1 MEQEQGIHYRTGG
14 KLTHCGCEC
23 LPGGRDIQYIIIER
37 IEYKETEEIAG
48 RRESNIW
55 VAHFAPNPYTKLPM
69 VLNATNR
76 KRLAKLYPDCNGYIN
91 LLKNIPVRLTKE
103 KCRDAQDG
111 GDTWGLRISKM
122 RPTVPQQGATEIR
135 RQYQHGS
142 ASGPA
147 PVQQAQPQAAPTPAQ
162 EKQTLELTDEAM
174 VSQAITYL
182 KNGGNIESIK
192 NKYNLSAETEK
203 ELLKRAQEA

>member
-23 LPGGRDIQYIIIER
+23 LPGGRDIQYIVIER
-37 IEYKETEEIAG
+37 IEYKETEEIGG
-48 RRESNIW
+48 RRENNIW
-55 VAHFAPNPYTKLPM
+55 IAHFAPNPYTKLPM

-76 KRLAKLYPDCNGYIN
+76 KRIAKLYPDCNGYIN

-111 GDTWGLRISKM
+111 GETWGLRISKM
-122 RPTVPQQGATEIR
+122 RPTAPQQGAAEIR
-135 RQYQHGS
+135 QQYQQGS
-142 ASGPA
+142 TPASAPA
-147 PVQQAQPQAAPTPAQ
+147 PAQA
-162 EKQTLELTDEAM
+162 KQTLELTDDAM
-174 VSQAITYL
+174 VFQAITYL
-182 KNGGNIESIK
+182 KNGGDIETIK
-192 NKYNLSAETEK
+192 KKYNLSSETEK

>member
-23 LPGGRDIQYIIIER
+23 LPGGRDIQYIVIER

-48 RRESNIW
+48 RRENNIW

-122 RPTVPQQGATEIR
+122 RPTAPKQGAAEL
-135 RQYQHGS
+135 RQQYEQGI
-142 ASGPA
+142 APAPA
-147 PVQQAQPQAAPTPAQ
+147 PVPVQV
-162 EKQTLELTDEAM
+162 KQTLELSNDAM
-174 VSQAITYL
+174 ASQAITYL
-182 KNGGNIESIK
+182 KNGGDIENIK
-192 NKYNLSAETEK
+192 KKYNLSAETEK

>member
-23 LPGGRDIQYIIIER
+23 LPGGRDIQYIVIER
-37 IEYKETEEIAG
+37 IEYKETEEIGG
-48 RRESNIW
+48 RRENNIW
-55 VAHFAPNPYTKLPM
+55 IAHFAPNPYTRLPM

-76 KRLAKLYPDCNGYIN
+76 KRIAKLYPDCNGYIN

-111 GDTWGLRISKM
+111 GETWGLRISKI
-122 RPTVPQQGATEIR
+122 RPSAPQQGAAEIR
-135 RQYQHGS
+135 QQYQQ
-142 ASGPA
+142 GPA
-147 PVQQAQPQAAPTPAQ
+147 PASAPTPAQ
-162 EKQTLELTDEAM
+162 AKQTLELTDDAM

-182 KNGGNIESIK
+182 KNGGDIENIK
-192 NKYNLSAETEK
+192 KKYNLSAETEK

>member
-1 MEQEQGIHYRTGG
+1 MEQEQGIHYRTGS

-23 LPGGRDIQYIIIER
+23 LPGGRDIQYIVIER
-37 IEYKETEEIAG
+37 IEYKETEEIGG
-48 RRESNIW
+48 RRENNIW
-55 VAHFAPNPYTKLPM
+55 IAHFAPNPYTKLPM

-76 KRLAKLYPDCNGYIN
+76 KRIAKLYPDCNGYIN

-122 RPTVPQQGATEIR
+122 RPTAPRQGAAEIR
-135 RQYQHGS
+135 QQYEQGLVP
-142 ASGPA
+142 APTTA
-147 PVQQAQPQAAPTPAQ
+147 PVQA
-162 EKQTLELTDEAM
+162 KQTLELTDDAM

-182 KNGGNIESIK
+182 KNGGDIENIK
-192 NKYNLSAETEK
+192 KKYNLSAETEK
-203 ELLKRAQEA
+203 ELLKRAQET

>member
-23 LPGGRDIQYIIIER
+23 LPGGRDIQYIVIER
-37 IEYKETEEIAG
+37 IEYKETEEIGG

-55 VAHFAPNPYTKLPM
+55 IAHFAPNPYTKLPM
-69 VLNATNR
+69 VLNSTNR
-76 KRLAKLYPDCNGYIN
+76 KRIAKLYPDCNGYIN

-111 GDTWGLRISKM
+111 GDTWGLRISKI
-122 RPTVPQQGATEIR
+122 RPTAPQQGAAEIR
-135 RQYQHGS
+135 QQYQQGI
-142 ASGPA
+142 
-147 PVQQAQPQAAPTPAQ
+147 APTPASAPAQ
-162 EKQTLELTDEAM
+162 AKQTLELTDDAM

-182 KNGGNIESIK
+182 KNGGDIEIIK
-192 NKYNLSAETEK
+192 KKYNLSAETEK

>member
-23 LPGGRDIQYIIIER
+23 LPGGRDIQYIVIER
-37 IEYKETEEIAG
+37 IEYKETEEIGG
-48 RRESNIW
+48 RRENNIW
-55 VAHFAPNPYTKLPM
+55 IAHFAPNPYTKLPM

-76 KRLAKLYPDCNGYIN
+76 KRIAKLYPDCNGYIN

-122 RPTVPQQGATEIR
+122 RPTVPQQGAAEIR
-135 RQYQHGS
+135 QQYQQ
-142 ASGPA
+142 GPA
-147 PVQQAQPQAAPTPAQ
+147 SAPAPAPARA
-162 EKQTLELTDEAM
+162 KQTLELTDDAM

-182 KNGGNIESIK
+182 KNGGDIETIK
-192 NKYNLSAETEK
+192 KKYNLSAETEK

>member
-23 LPGGRDIQYIIIER
+23 LPGGRDIQYIVIER

-122 RPTVPQQGATEIR
+122 RPTVPQQGAAEVR
-135 RQYQHGS
+135 QQYQQGI
-142 ASGPA
+142 APA
-147 PVQQAQPQAAPTPAQ
+147 PAPAPAQ
-162 EKQTLELTDEAM
+162 AKQTLELTDDAM

-182 KNGGNIESIK
+182 KNGGNIEIIK
-192 NKYNLSAETEK
+192 KKYNLSAETEK

>member
-23 LPGGRDIQYIIIER
+23 LPGGRDIQYIVIER
-37 IEYKETEEIAG
+37 IEYKETEEIGG
-48 RRESNIW
+48 RREHNIW
-55 VAHFAPNPYTKLPM
+55 IAHLAPKPYTKLPM

-111 GDTWGLRISKM
+111 GETWGLRISKM
-122 RPTVPQQGATEIR
+122 RPTAPQQGAAEIR
-135 RQYQHGS
+135 QQYQQGI
-142 ASGPA
+142 
-147 PVQQAQPQAAPTPAQ
+147 APTPAPAPAQ
-162 EKQTLELTDEAM
+162 AKQTLELTDDAM

-182 KNGGNIESIK
+182 KNGGDIENIK
-192 NKYNLSAETEK
+192 KKYNLSAETEK

>member
-23 LPGGRDIQYIIIER
+23 LPGGRDIQYIVIER
-37 IEYKETEEIAG
+37 IEYKETEEIGG
-48 RRESNIW
+48 RREHNIW
-55 VAHFAPNPYTKLPM
+55 IAHFAPNPYTKLPM
-69 VLNATNR
+69 LLNATNR
-76 KRLAKLYPDCNGYIN
+76 KRIAKLYPDCNGYIN

-122 RPTVPQQGATEIR
+122 RPTAPQQGAAEIR
-135 RQYQHGS
+135 QQCQQ
-142 ASGPA
+142 GPA
-147 PVQQAQPQAAPTPAQ
+147 PAPAPAPAQ
-162 EKQTLELTDEAM
+162 AKQTLELTDDAM

-182 KNGGNIESIK
+182 KNGGDIENIK
-192 NKYNLSAETEK
+192 KKYNLSAETEK

>member
-23 LPGGRDIQYIIIER
+23 LPGGRDIQYIVIER
-37 IEYKETEEIAG
+37 IEYKETEEIGG
-48 RRESNIW
+48 RRENNIW
-55 VAHFAPNPYTKLPM
+55 IAHFAPNPYTRLPM

-76 KRLAKLYPDCNGYIN
+76 KRIAKLYPDCNGYIN

-111 GDTWGLRISKM
+111 GETWGLRISKM
-122 RPTVPQQGATEIR
+122 RPTAPQQGAAEIR
-135 RQYQHGS
+135 QQYQQGI
-142 ASGPA
+142 A
-147 PVQQAQPQAAPTPAQ
+147 PTPAPTPAQ
-162 EKQTLELTDEAM
+162 AKQTLELTDDAM

-182 KNGGNIESIK
+182 KNGGDIENIK
-192 NKYNLSAETEK
+192 KKYNLSAETEK

>member
-23 LPGGRDIQYIIIER
+23 LPGGRDIQYIVIER
-37 IEYKETEEIAG
+37 IEYKDSEEIGG

-122 RPTVPQQGATEIR
+122 RPTVPQQGAAMR
-135 RQYQHGS
+135 QQYQQ
-142 ASGPA
+142 GPA
-147 PVQQAQPQAAPTPAQ
+147 PEAAPAQQAQPQPAPAPAQ
-162 EKQTLELTDEAM
+162 AKQTLELTDDAM

-182 KNGGNIESIK
+182 KNGGDIELIK
-192 NKYNLSAETEK
+192 KKYNLSAETEK
-203 ELLKRAQEA
+203 ELLKRAKEA

>member
-23 LPGGRDIQYIIIER
+23 LPGGRDIQYIVIER
-37 IEYKETEEIAG
+37 IEYKETEEIGG
-48 RRESNIW
+48 RRENNIW
-55 VAHFAPNPYTKLPM
+55 IAHFAPNPYTKLPM

-76 KRLAKLYPDCNGYIN
+76 KRIAKLYPDCNGYIN

-111 GDTWGLRISKM
+111 GETWGLRISKM
-122 RPTVPQQGATEIR
+122 RPAAPQQGAAEIR
-135 RQYQHGS
+135 QQYQQGP
-142 ASGPA
+142 APAPAPA
-147 PVQQAQPQAAPTPAQ
+147 PVQA
-162 EKQTLELTDEAM
+162 KQTLELTDDAM

-182 KNGGNIESIK
+182 KNGGDIETIK
-192 NKYNLSAETEK
+192 KKYNLSSETEK

>member
-23 LPGGRDIQYIIIER
+23 LPGGRDIQYIVIER
-37 IEYKETEEIAG
+37 IEYKETEEIGG
-48 RRESNIW
+48 RREHNIW
-55 VAHFAPNPYTKLPM
+55 IAHFAPNPYTKLPM

-76 KRLAKLYPDCNGYIN
+76 KRIAKLYPDCNGYIN

-122 RPTVPQQGATEIR
+122 RPTAPQQGAAELR
-135 RQYQHGS
+135 QQYQQGP
-142 ASGPA
+142 APAPAPA
-147 PVQQAQPQAAPTPAQ
+147 PVQT
-162 EKQTLELTDEAM
+162 KQVLELTDDAM

-182 KNGGNIESIK
+182 KNGGDIENIK
-192 NKYNLSAETEK
+192 KKYNLSSETEK
-203 ELLKRAQEA
+203 ELLKRVQEA

>member
-23 LPGGRDIQYIIIER
+23 LPGGRDIQYIVIER
-37 IEYKETEEIAG
+37 IEYKETEEIGG
-48 RRESNIW
+48 RRENNIW
-55 VAHFAPNPYTKLPM
+55 IAHFAPNPYTKLPM

-76 KRLAKLYPDCNGYIN
+76 KRIAKLYPDCNGYIN

-111 GDTWGLRISKM
+111 GETWGLRISKM
-122 RPTVPQQGATEIR
+122 RPTAPQQGAAEIR
-135 RQYQHGS
+135 QQYQQ
-142 ASGPA
+142 GPA
-147 PVQQAQPQAAPTPAQ
+147 PASAPAQ
-162 EKQTLELTDEAM
+162 AKQTLELTDDAM

-182 KNGGNIESIK
+182 KNGGDIETIK
-192 NKYNLSAETEK
+192 KKYNLSSETEK

>member
-23 LPGGRDIQYIIIER
+23 LPGGRDIQYIVIER
-37 IEYKETEEIAG
+37 IEYKETEEIGG
-48 RRESNIW
+48 RRENNIW
-55 VAHFAPNPYTKLPM
+55 IAHFAPNPYTKLPM

-111 GDTWGLRISKM
+111 GETWGLRISKM
-122 RPTVPQQGATEIR
+122 RPTAPQQGAAEIR
-135 RQYQHGS
+135 QQYQQGLAS
-142 ASGPA
+142 APDPA
-147 PVQQAQPQAAPTPAQ
+147 PAQA
-162 EKQTLELTDEAM
+162 KQTLELTDDAM

-182 KNGGNIESIK
+182 KNGGDIENIK
-192 NKYNLSAETEK
+192 KKYNLSAETEK

>member
-23 LPGGRDIQYIIIER
+23 LPGGRDIQYIVIER
-37 IEYKETEEIAG
+37 IEYKETEEIGG
-48 RRESNIW
+48 RRENNIW
-55 VAHFAPNPYTKLPM
+55 IAHFAPNPYTKLPM

-111 GDTWGLRISKM
+111 GETWGLRISKM
-122 RPTVPQQGATEIR
+122 RPTAPQQGAAEIR
-135 RQYQHGS
+135 QQYQQGI
-142 ASGPA
+142 
-147 PVQQAQPQAAPTPAQ
+147 APTPVPAPAQ
-162 EKQTLELTDEAM
+162 AKQTLELTDDAM

-182 KNGGNIESIK
+182 KNGGDIENIK
-192 NKYNLSAETEK
+192 KKYNLSAETEK
-203 ELLKRAQEA
+203 ELLKRVQEA